1 MGTGIHS
8 QAASPSET
16 LSFTLPSS
24 AEVPFRAVC
33 SCSPPPELSPS
44 VPHPLSLPRMTF
56 PQRGLLASN
65 LTDHRVGDL
74 RWCPPTGTS
83 VTKEHCPCAI
93 QRGGCQLYRL
103 HLACVSVEW
112 NCLFCLTLV
121 NYRLNQHSCAVFT
134 CLGLYTLGAPV
145 GRVDAVVASVHS
157 ILHPFLCA
165 CPIPGEGATSPCLHQ
180 GAMRTGTI

>member
-8 QAASPSET
+8 QAASLSET

-65 LTDHRVGDL
+65 LADHRVGDL
-74 RWCPPTGTS
+74 RCCPPTGTP

-93 QRGGCQLYRL
+93 QRGGCQLYQL

-134 CLGLYTLGAPV
+134 CLGFIPWELLLG
-145 GRVDAVVASVHS
+145 G
-157 ILHPFLCA
+157 
-165 CPIPGEGATSPCLHQ
+165 
-180 GAMRTGTI
+180 